1 MEIPTPQDGLITI
14 YSKSGCSNCVK
25 VKKLLEDK
33 HADFLVIDCDE
44 FILEDKPGFLQFIH
58 LLVGHEYNTFPMV
71 FLDKTFI
78 GGFKNTEEYLI
89 QLQQKNKEKEF
100 NLDLE
105 FNTNF

>member
-1 MEIPTPQDGLITI
+1 MEFLKPLPNKITI
-14 YSKSGCSNCVK
+14 YSKSGCTNCLK
-25 VKKLLEDK
+25 VKTLLKESNVS
-33 HADFLVIDCDE
+33 FTVIDCDE
-44 FILEDKPGFLQFIH
+44 FILEDKTGFLQFIH

-78 GGFKNTEEYLI
+78 GGFKHTEDYLI